1 LSCFQYKDKKLYQKN
16 LQICN
21 TNLNYLFLFMPSNLL
36 SSLIEHLFNQKNNFF
51 LQVQEFLKI
60 AEFQLLVEKMT
71 YRSHDSSVLV
81 SI

>member
-1 LSCFQYKDKKLYQKN
+1 
-16 LQICN
+16 
-21 TNLNYLFLFMPSNLL
+21 MPSNLL
-36 SSLIEHLFNQKNNFF
+36 SSLIEHLFNQKNNFL